1 MPLVQQ
7 EAKGEGDGTSQATV
21 CHNELVLGGQ
31 FDDTELV
38 DHEGQTNHTWEGQSD
53 DCDFVSSWERKLK

>member
-38 DHEGQTNHTWEGQSD
+38 DHEGQTNHT
-53 DCDFVSSWERKLK
+53 